1 MSRVFSL
8 PSILAV
14 LVLACASSAT
24 AQLVVLPSPR
34 LLTTMPMGGQV
45 GSTIEVAITGEN
57 IENVTELLFSTPKI
71 TAKPV
76 QGADGKP
83 VENKFL
89 VTIAPD
95 APVEV
100 HDARVMS
107 RLGLSS
113 ARAFSVNTLAELT
126 RTAANNSVGTALKL
140 PANTICNA
148 VTTKRAIDFY
158 SFDGKKGKRVAI
170 DCAAAGIDSRLTPVV
185 IIADAKGQDLLVN
198 RTGGV
203 IDFTPPAD
211 GTYLVKVN
219 DLTYQGGERHFYRL
233 ALQEVAGDG
242 TAPQQPTTTSVS
254 AVSWPPQG
262 LAPKA
267 SGPETEPNNSPA
279 EAQKVTLP
287 LDVAGSFYPAADVD
301 TYEFT
306 AKKGEVWWVE
316 VASERL
322 GLSTDP
328 FVLVQKV
335 TKTGDEESL
344 TDVAELY
351 DIASPMKVS
360 TNGYSYDG
368 PPYDAGSPDVLGKV
382 EIKEDGV
389 YRLQVRDLFG
399 GTRNEP
405 GNVYRLLVRQAQP
418 DFALATW
425 AVHMTL
431 RNGDR
436 AAFSKP
442 ISLRAG
448 AAMVFEVAVIRR
460 DGFDGEIELS
470 MDGLPAGVTAG
481 GLRIPAGKNVGHLI
495 ISADATAKR
504 GFSLAKV
511 AGKATINGAV
521 VTRPCR
527 LASMEWPVKDA
538 KGEIPSPRLFADIPV
553 SVSDAEASP
562 LSITAAENKVWEA
575 KVGETLKIPLKAE
588 WRGEFSGTSMKLK
601 AYGTGFEGLKE
612 FDLPVKATA
621 TEAVIDLA
629 ALKTPP
635 GEYTIAF
642 YGSAV
647 AKYSYNPDAVKAAED
662 VKKKA
667 EAEAAAIAVEAKK
680 LAGDA
685 ANAPAEKKSEM
696 ANVAKVAAEKQKA
709 AEATM
714 AKAVQTMKVVTDAA
728 APKDIVDIYVSAPIR
743 VSVKAAEP
751 AVVPAPAPAAT
762 APSVPATPA
771 AATTAKK

>member
-1 MSRVFSL
+1 MFRPISFSSML
-8 PSILAV
+8 GL
-14 LVLACASSAT
+14 LVLAFASTAT
-24 AQLVVLPSPR
+24 AQLVVLPAPR

-45 GSTIEVAITGEN
+45 GTTVEVTITGEN
-57 IENVTELLFSTPKI
+57 IENVTELRFSTPKI

-76 QGADGKP
+76 VGEDGKP

-95 APVEV
+95 APVGV

-107 RLGLSS
+107 RLGISS
-113 ARAFSVNTLAELT
+113 ARAFSVGKLAELT
-126 RTAANNSVGTALKL
+126 RTEANNSVETALKL
-140 PANTICNA
+140 PANSICNA
-148 VTTKRAIDFY
+148 VMTKRAVDFY
-158 SFDGKKGKRVAI
+158 SFEGKKGKRVAV
-170 DCAAAGIDSRLTPVV
+170 DCAATGIDSKLTPVV

-203 IDFTPPAD
+203 IDFAPPAD
-211 GTYLVKVN
+211 GTYLIKVN
-219 DLTYQGGERHFYRL
+219 DLTYQGGERLFYRL
-233 ALQEVAGDG
+233 AMQEVAGDG
-242 TAPQQPTTTSVS
+242 PAPQQPSTTRVS
-254 AVSWPPQG
+254 AVSWPPEG
-262 LAPKA
+262 VTKTAKD
-267 SGPETEPNNSPA
+267 PEAEPNNLAA

-287 LDVAGSFYPAADVD
+287 MDISGSFFPAADVD
-301 TYEFT
+301 TYEFS

-335 TKTGDEESL
+335 TKTGEEETL

-368 PPYDAGSPDVLGKV
+368 PPYNTGSPDVLGKV

-448 AAMVFEVAVIRR
+448 ASMAFEVAVIRR
-460 DGFDGEIELS
+460 DGFDGEIELA
-470 MDGLPAGVTAG
+470 MDGLPSGVSAS
-481 GLRIPAGKNVGHLI
+481 GLKIPAGKSVGHVI
-495 ISADATAKR
+495 ISADSNANPSSAVATMVGR
-504 GFSLAKV
+504 
-511 AGKATINGAV
+511 ATIDGKV
-521 VTRPCR
+521 VTRSCR

-538 KGEIPSPRLFADIPV
+538 KQEVPSPRLFADIPV
-553 SVSDAEASP
+553 SVTDAEASP
-562 LSITAAENKVWEA
+562 LTITAAEDKVWEA
-575 KVGETLKIPLKAE
+575 REGETLKIPLKAE
-588 WRGEFSGTSMKLK
+588 WRGDFSGTSIKLK
-601 AYGTGFEGLKE
+601 AYGTGFDGLKE
-612 FDLPVKATA
+612 FDVPVKTTA
-621 TEAVIDLA
+621 TEAVLDLA
-629 ALKTPP
+629 ALKTKP
-635 GEYTIAF
+635 GDYTIAF
-642 YGSAV
+642 YGSVV
-647 AKYSYNPDAVKAAED
+647 AKYSYNPDAVKAAEEE
-662 VKKKA
+662 KKKA
-667 EAEAAAIAVEAKK
+667 EAEAAAIAAEAKK

-685 ANAPAEKKSEM
+685 ANAPTEKKSEM
-696 ANVAKVAAEKQKA
+696 ANAAKVAAEKQKQ
-709 AEATM
+709 AEALM
-714 AKAVQTMKVVTDAA
+714 AAAVKKMKAVSDAA
-728 APKDIVDIYVSAPIR
+728 APKDIVDIYVSTPIQI
-743 VSVKAAEP
+743 SVK
-751 AVVPAPAPAAT
+751 PAPE
-762 APSVPATPA
+762 V
-771 AATTAKK
+771 TTAAK